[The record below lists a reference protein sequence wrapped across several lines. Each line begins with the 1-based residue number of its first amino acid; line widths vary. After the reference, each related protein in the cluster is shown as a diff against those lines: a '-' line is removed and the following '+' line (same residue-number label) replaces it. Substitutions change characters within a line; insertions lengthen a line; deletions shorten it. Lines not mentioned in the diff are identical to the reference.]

1 MQTAGPLRARRR
13 AGQGQAVTV
22 NLTHILAIS
31 GSLRQSSTNS
41 AALRAAAEAGARAGI
56 VVAIDASIRTLPHFD
71 PDLEDAPPDMVL
83 RFREACERA
92 DGVLLAV
99 PEYAFGIPGAFKNA
113 LDWTV
118 GTSALYRKPV
128 TVLSV
133 ASPSRGA
140 RVREALAR
148 VLTAIGADAVFRS
161 VPVADGDRDAR
172 GEIRNSMVVAELG
185 TIVSE
190 LAMRSSAATA
200 A

>member
-1 MQTAGPLRARRR
+1 M
-13 AGQGQAVTV
+13 
-22 NLTHILAIS
+22 
-31 GSLRQSSTNS
+31 
-41 AALRAAAEAGARAGI
+41 
-56 VVAIDASIRTLPHFD
+56 
-71 PDLEDAPPDMVL
+71 
-83 RFREACERA
+83 
-92 DGVLLAV
+92 LLAV

-133 ASPSRGA
+133 APPGRGG
-140 RVREALAR
+140 RVREALAH

-161 VPVADGDRDAR
+161 VPVTDADRDAG
-172 GEIRNSMVVAELG
+172 GEVCNPKVVAELR

-190 LAMRSSAATA
+190 LAMRASAATA